1 MPYLRVL
8 AGPTTSE
15 TDLVPLKVNSGVPV
29 KIASDAFEGQI
40 AMFIKG
46 LADAEGGIEDS
57 DYFRKRSGVTWSI
70 QVQGRFLRE
79 YSADDL
85 LFGNVFERPF
95 KLPWGFGAALKF
107 MHFIDPTLQHDL
119 ASRTK
124 PWALSPLVSTM
135 PYFRHQRSPRGA
147 PTPQFPPKDPLNDD
161 VSQLRTT
168 RDATGS
174 PPSAK
179 LSKASPSKRRSYFA
193 NALRRQEVVFGPD
206 DLITTDF
213 CYDFLEFSHEGIALR
228 LPGGISIDVMKYW
241 DGQPVRF
248 VCCERARSSADCPWG
263 RVLWCVVIE
272 PATEGEVPVQEKV
285 RRESPDADVD

>member
-8 AGPTTSE
+8 AGPSE
-15 TDLVPLKVNSGVPV
+15 TELVPLKVNSGVPV
-29 KIASDAFEGQI
+29 EISSDAFEGRI
-40 AMFIKG
+40 AVFIKG
-46 LADAEGGIEDS
+46 LADAEGGKEDS

-79 YSADDL
+79 YTADDL

-95 KLPWGFGAALKF
+95 KLPWGFGAALRF
-107 MHFIDPTLQHDL
+107 MNFIDPTLEHDL

-124 PWALSPLVSTM
+124 PWALSPLVATM
-135 PYFRHQRSPRGA
+135 PYLRHQRSPRGA
-147 PTPQFPPKDPLNDD
+147 PAPQFPPKEPLSDD
-161 VSQLRTT
+161 VSQLRTS
-168 RDATGS
+168 AGASLS
-174 PPSAK
+174 PNGK
-179 LSKASPSKRRSYFA
+179 LNGSPSKRRSYFA
-193 NALRRQEVVFGPD
+193 NALRRQEVVFGPE

-213 CYDFLEFSHEGIALR
+213 CYDFLEFSHDGISLR

-248 VCCERARSSADCPWG
+248 VCCERVPRGERGERPWG

-272 PATEGEVPVQEKV
+272 PADGDMPVHVQEKV
-285 RRESPDADVD
+285 PGSDEDVD

>member
-1 MPYLRVL
+1 MPHLRVL
-8 AGPTTSE
+8 AGPSTSE
-15 TDLVPLKVNSGVPV
+15 QDLVPLRVNSGVPV
-29 KIASDAFEGQI
+29 KISSDAFEGQV
-40 AMFIKG
+40 AVFIKG

-79 YSADDL
+79 YNADEL
-85 LFGNVFERPF
+85 LFGNIFERPF
-95 KLPWGFGAALKF
+95 KLPWGFSAALKF
-107 MHFIDPTLQHDL
+107 MNFIDPTLEHDL

-124 PWALSPLVSTM
+124 PWALSPLVATM
-135 PYFRHQRSPRGA
+135 PYLRHQDTSRGA
-147 PTPQFPPKDPLNDD
+147 PAPSFPAKNPITDD

-168 RDATGS
+168 RNASAS
-174 PPSAK
+174 PTLSGGK
-179 LSKASPSKRRSYFA
+179 LKSSPSKRRAYFA

-206 DLITTDF
+206 DVVTTDF
-213 CYDFLEFSHEGIALR
+213 CYDFLQFSHDGISLR

-248 VCCERARSSADCPWG
+248 VCCERARPGDGAPWG

-272 PATEGEVPVQEKV
+272 PAEGDLIPVQEKV
-285 RRESPDADVD
+285 VVSRSDVD